1 MARKNSTIQGSK
13 SPAVHT
19 QTLIGEMT
27 PAATSLT
34 KELTQ
39 PRPGQP
45 TKRTAKIVEE
55 IASRLACGEA
65 LTMICMDAHM
75 PGLRTVQTWQ
85 NEDPELRV
93 LFNSA
98 REEGAYVL
106 DDVAELIARRIPG
119 VSTGDYRYDD
129 LLVSVL
135 AQRKRYANRARFG
148 DKQQVEVTHFDPIII
163 DTMVLKGPGGDG
175 I

>member
-1 MARKNSTIQGSK
+1 
-13 SPAVHT
+13 
-19 QTLIGEMT
+19 
-27 PAATSLT
+27 
-34 KELTQ
+34 
-39 PRPGQP
+39 
-45 TKRTAKIVEE
+45 
-55 IASRLACGEA
+55 
-65 LTMICMDAHM
+65 
-75 PGLRTVQTWQ
+75 VQTWQ